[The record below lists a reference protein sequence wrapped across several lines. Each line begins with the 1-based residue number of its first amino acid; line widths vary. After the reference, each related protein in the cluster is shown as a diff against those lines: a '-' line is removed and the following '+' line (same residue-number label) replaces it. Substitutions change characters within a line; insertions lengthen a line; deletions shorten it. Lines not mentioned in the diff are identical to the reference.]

1 MDNENK
7 EISAE
12 KPDIELV
19 NTIPSLSPLEPELQK
34 KQTLRF
40 IDLDNGQAFKGD
52 DSDGKI
58 EWTFRKVM
66 AQRD

>member
-40 IDLDNGQAFKGD
+40 IDLIMDRHLKAMTPMGRLNGR
-52 DSDGKI
+52 S
-58 EWTFRKVM
+58 ER
-66 AQRD
+66 